1 MPRASQVLRVAGDYA
16 RAVERGGMLVVDAL
30 ESFHCGGAYDYDP
43 EVVGALRRV
52 LERRGV
58 VVA

>member
-1 MPRASQVLRVAGDYA
+1 
-16 RAVERGGMLVVDAL
+16 MLVVDAL
-30 ESFHCGGAYDYDP
+30 ESFHRGGAYDYDP